1 MSQASYNVPTGGS
14 FSMVTF
20 AGLMNGAYNALATQ
34 SAGASM
40 PANGPGNVAQEFQ
53 TWFNTTNVNFPV
65 MNFYDGTNWDNAG
78 TLDVANSN
86 WLPKMGGG
94 MATLASASTVN
105 IGASPQTFIT
115 ISGGTTI
122 TNFGTAATVGEERK
136 IQFSGTLT
144 LTYGASTIVTPG
156 LANIVTQP
164 GDTCTAIYQGGGTW
178 IIFGYARGLN
188 LPGFTLPTGAAFWMP
203 TKNLSITGAVRANA
217 LTIGS
222 ASSGAT
228 ELASATTLNLYL
240 YLWNNLTNS
249 VCPVTGGRGA
259 SALADFNANKPIG
272 LPDLRGRV
280 MAGLDDMGNSAASRL
295 TSLTMTPDGITAM
308 ATGGGQVV
316 TLIQANLPSLN
327 WGITE
332 PNSGSGHQHT
342 FTAPGQGAATGTNSG
357 GGFAI
362 GQTGGVNTGFAT
374 TGITVASGGSS
385 TAVNVVQPTAAGT
398 IYICL

>member
-65 MNFYDGTNWDNAG
+65 LNFYDGVNWDKAG

-94 MATLASASTVN
+94 MATLASAATVN

-115 ISGGTTI
+115 ISGTTAI
-122 TNFGTAATVGEERK
+122 TSFGTAATVGEERK
-136 IQFSGTLT
+136 LQFSGTLT
-144 LTYGASTIVTPG
+144 LTYNAALIITPG
-156 LANIVTQP
+156 LANVVTQP
-164 GDTCTAIYQGGGTW
+164 GDSCTAVYQGGNIW
-178 IIFGYARGLN
+178 VIWGYVRGLN

-228 ELASATTLNLYL
+228 ELASGTAFNLFA
-240 YLWNNLTNS
+240 YLWNNLSNTI
-249 VCPVTGGRGA
+249 CPVGGGRGA
-259 SALADFNANKPIG
+259 SAVADWNANKAIG

-295 TSLTMTPDGITAM
+295 TSLTMSPDGVSAM
-308 ATGGGQVV
+308 ATGGGQTV
-316 TLIQANLPSLN
+316 TLVQGNLPSVN
-327 WGITE
+327 WTITE
-332 PNSGSGHQHT
+332 PNSGTGHNHSYNS
-342 FTAPGQGAATGTNSG
+342 PQGTVA
-357 GGFAI
+357 
-362 GQTGGVNTGFAT
+362 QTGGTQNAGTGGAT
-374 TGITVASGGSS
+374 TGNSVTGITVASGGSS
-385 TAVNVVQPTAAGT
+385 TAVNVMQPTALGT
-398 IYICL
+398 IYLCL